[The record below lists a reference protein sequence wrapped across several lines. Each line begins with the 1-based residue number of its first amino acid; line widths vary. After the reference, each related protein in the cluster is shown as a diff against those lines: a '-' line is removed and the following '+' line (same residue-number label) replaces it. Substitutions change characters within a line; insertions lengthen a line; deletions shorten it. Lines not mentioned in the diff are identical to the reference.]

1 MNFRLLIPLIA
12 LLLTA
17 CDIPGMGPDPRIA
30 QREADAKAAGSACR
44 FALRG
49 IEDCYGL
56 NEKASKAAIFA
67 GWKEMDQYMREN
79 KVEGIPF
86 KQEVAEPAQ
95 KVAEPTE
102 EVIRDKKTAS
112 AGADKPATESKAKP
126 DESTATAKRSDKP

>member
-12 LLLTA
+12 LLLAA

-49 IEDCYGL
+49 IEDCYEL
-56 NEKASKAAIFA
+56 NEKASKAAVFA

-79 KVEGIPF
+79 KVEGIPY
-86 KQEVAEPAQ
+86 KQEAVEPPKKAGEAPEEIISDKKAKAAEPKAQ
-95 KVAEPTE
+95 AKSG
-102 EVIRDKKTAS
+102 DKS
-112 AGADKPATESKAKP
+112 
-126 DESTATAKRSDKP
+126 